1 MLLESHERLVS
12 LNEKIKQENE
22 VLMDQFHEMV
32 MNKPHKKVPWYRI
45 PGKILYFSL
54 LPITNP
60 FRYKLIMKTL
70 ERIETTNL
78 GTRKDDRRQN

>member
-1 MLLESHERLVS
+1 MLLDSHERLLS
-12 LNEKIKQENE
+12 LKEKINQENE
-22 VLMDQFHEMV
+22 VLMDHFHDMV
-32 MNKPHKKVPWYRI
+32 MNKPQRKTPWYKI
-45 PGKILYFSL
+45 PGRLLYFSL

-78 GTRKDDRRQN
+78 GIHKDDPPQN